1 LVAFGLG
8 PGILSA
14 GPVTNDVTPYCG
26 DYVSQTG
33 IVWSGSA
40 RTPAGAL
47 AGGHIGWVASV
58 GLSCRVGPAASKV
71 GENPKAMT
79 ETKQLLLLRH
89 AKSSWDDPS
98 LADEDRPLAPRGR
111 KAAKRLRAYVRRER
125 IPLGLVLCSSAKRAR
140 ETLDLVGPP
149 GEIVIERELYR
160 ATAAELLERLRRVPD
175 EVDAVMLIGHEPA
188 IRDLAVG
195 LVGRESELA
204 DRKFPTAGLAR
215 LTFTGPWS
223 TLAPDGAG
231 LAAFVRPTE
240 LT

>member
-1 LVAFGLG
+1 VPRL
-8 PGILSA
+8 P
-14 GPVTNDVTPYCG
+14 TD
-26 DYVSQTG
+26 
-33 IVWSGSA
+33 GSYERVVPSLRVPS
-40 RTPAGAL
+40 RTPAGAV
-47 AGGHIGWVASV
+47 AGGRIGWVASV
-58 GLSCRVGPAASKV
+58 GLSCRVGPAASGV
-71 GENPKAMT
+71 GENPNAMT

-111 KAAKRLRAYVRRER
+111 KAAKRLGAYVRRER
-125 IPLGLVLCSSAKRAR
+125 IAVGVVLCSSAKRAR
-140 ETLDLVGPP
+140 ETLDLVRPP
-149 GEIVIERELYR
+149 GEIVIERELYH

-195 LVGRESELA
+195 LVGPESELA
-204 DRKFPTAGLAR
+204 DRKFPTAGLAT
-215 LTFTGPWS
+215 LTFTGPWT

-231 LAAFVRPTE
+231 LAAFVRPRE